1 MTTKKPRKSRPG
13 DAWKEMQ
20 RAADIRR
27 QKDDERAR
35 HTSAIS
41 DLRLR
46 RAKAVLMNNSD
57 KRAIELERIHL
68 KEFDEHRRHQAKMDA
83 LTKRIFR
90 KP

>member
-35 HTSAIS
+35 HTSAMS

-46 RAKAVLMNNSD
+46 RAKAVLMKND
-57 KRAIELERIHL
+57 EKRGVEVERIRL
-68 KEFDEHRRHQAKMDA
+68 KEFDEHRRHQAKMDS
-83 LTKRIFR
+83 LTRRIF
-90 KP
+90 KKS